1 MQRRLTVS
9 ELPNIVLVHGAWA
22 DGSCWSTVIE
32 SLQSRGYTVTAP
44 QFPETSLADDVARLR
59 HVLNGQSGSTVV
71 VGHSYGGQIMT
82 SLGEDAPNAIALVYI
97 AAFGLDK
104 GESLGALLGAG
115 PPTPS
120 LANLVIDDLGFAYI
134 PEDDFVEHF
143 ACGVDPVKAKVLHA
157 VQQPIS
163 TSAFEDV
170 MGTPA
175 WTQHPA
181 WYLVATNDE
190 AIPPDAERQ
199 FAARMGATTVE
210 VDAGHLAMVSHADD
224 VVKLIEAAVS
234 ATASAA
240 VA

>member
-1 MQRRLTVS
+1 
-9 ELPNIVLVHGAWA
+9 VL
-22 DGSCWSTVIE
+22 
-32 SLQSRGYTVTAP
+32 SR
-44 QFPETSLADDVARLR
+44 
-59 HVLNGQSGSTVV
+59 QSGPTVV

-97 AAFGLDK
+97 AAFGLDE

-120 LANLVIDDLGFAYI
+120 LANLIVDDLGFAYI
-134 PEDDFVEHF
+134 PEGDFVEHF

-175 WTQHPA
+175 WTQHPT

-199 FAARMGATTVE
+199 FATRMGATTVE

-224 VVKLIEAAVS
+224 VVKLIEAAVT
-234 ATASAA
+234 ATAPAA
-240 VA
+240 AA